1 VNPAHSTAAAPRR
14 AAQPKIIIENLSV
27 SYSDGTESL
36 RDINYRIYPNRITV
50 LFGPSG
56 GGKSTLLRTLNRLN
70 DLADVVELKGRVLL
84 DGEDILDP
92 QVDTI
97 RLRRKVGIVFARPV
111 VLPMSIRQNLT
122 YGLELAGVRNPAR
135 LEEAVE
141 RSLKAAALWEEVR
154 DRLDDP
160 AFRLSGGQQQRLC
173 LARVLALEPE
183 VILLDEPTSGLD
195 PISTG
200 KVEASLQELKERYTI
215 ILVPHSIQQA
225 ARTAD
230 EAAFFLDGE
239 LIEHGPGKVLFTNPK
254 DKRTEDYVEGRFG

>member
-1 VNPAHSTAAAPRR
+1 
-14 AAQPKIIIENLSV
+14 
-27 SYSDGTESL
+27 
-36 RDINYRIYPNRITV
+36 
-50 LFGPSG
+50 
-56 GGKSTLLRTLNRLN
+56 
-70 DLADVVELKGRVLL
+70 
-84 DGEDILDP
+84 
-92 QVDTI
+92 
-97 RLRRKVGIVFARPV
+97 
-111 VLPMSIRQNLT
+111 MSIRQNLT
-122 YGLELAGVRNPAR
+122 YGLELAGVRDRAR
-135 LEEAVE
+135 LEQAVE

-160 AFRLSGGQQQRLC
+160 AIRLSGGQQQRLC

-215 ILVPHSIQQA
+215 VLVPHSIQQA

-230 EAAFFLDGE
+230 EAAFFLNGQ
-239 LIEHGPGKVLFTNPK
+239 LIEHGPGKLLFTNPK